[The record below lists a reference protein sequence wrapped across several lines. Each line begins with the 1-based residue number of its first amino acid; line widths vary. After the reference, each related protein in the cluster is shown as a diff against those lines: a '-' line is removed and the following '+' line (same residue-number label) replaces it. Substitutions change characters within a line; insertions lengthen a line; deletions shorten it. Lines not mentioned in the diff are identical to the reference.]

1 MVFILYYKI
10 FAMIS
15 FGLTFIFTKIT
26 LFHTYSPFYLNASQC
41 SAAIPAVISA
51 EHWLGLK

>member
-26 LFHTYSPFYLNASQC
+26 LFRTYSLFYLNASQC